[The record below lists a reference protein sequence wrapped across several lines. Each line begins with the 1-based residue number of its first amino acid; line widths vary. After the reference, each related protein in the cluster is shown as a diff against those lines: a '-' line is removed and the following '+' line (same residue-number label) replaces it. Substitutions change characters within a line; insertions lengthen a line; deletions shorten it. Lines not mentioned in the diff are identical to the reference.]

1 MYSCMPGDDDRGG
14 GLSGC
19 ACCGPLIQ
27 SASRRIASGLSRR
40 GFVAGIGAS
49 LAALGVVRRADAEPE
64 GPPPPIVFTNF
75 RLFDGRSSTLRAG
88 LRLLIDGGRIK
99 SVETGDVGAP
109 DGAKNIDCGG
119 RTIMPGL
126 IDAHW
131 HTIFA
136 GLSIASLLSAEMG
149 YIFLAASAEAER
161 TLMRGFTTVR
171 DLGGPSFALKQAI
184 DDGLAQG
191 PRIYPCG
198 AMITTTGG
206 HGDLRPLSDL
216 PRRPGGPLS
225 YLEQKGAAN
234 IADSADEV
242 RLRVREQLMQG
253 ASQIKLV
260 GGGGVSS
267 PRTTLD
273 MLTFSEPEMQAG
285 VEAAA
290 DRNTYVAVHAY
301 PSAAIRRALAAGVQC
316 IEHGHLMDEATAK
329 LMAGN
334 GVWLSTQPF
343 LDEADTGRLT
353 GQSRLNALQVF
364 AGTNTLYPLA
374 IEHKIKTAFGSD
386 LLFSRELAERQGV
399 MLTHLRRWYDN
410 VDILR
415 MATSVNGELLAL
427 SGPRNPYP
435 GKLGVVEK
443 DAFADLLVV
452 DGDPIADIT
461 LLEKPDSKSRNDHE
475 GRPHLQESLRRI
487 GAAAERIVLG
497 AERSWQEALSVWGRS
512 RASLSRL
519 TSPCKAAA
527 RTAPSPGACSTD
539 CSRSR
544 GSRSRRFRARRPAR

>member
-1 MYSCMPGDDDRGG
+1 MYSCLPGDDHQTS
-14 GLSGC
+14 GLGGC
-19 ACCGPLIQ
+19 ACCRPLIQ
-27 SASRRIASGLSRR
+27 SASRRINAGLSRR
-40 GFVAGIGAS
+40 GFVAGMGAS
-49 LAALGVVRRADAEPE
+49 LAMLGFVRRAEAEPDAA
-64 GPPPPIVFTNF
+64 PPPIVFTNF
-75 RLFDGRSSTLRAG
+75 RLFDGRSAESRGG
-88 LRLLIDGGRIK
+88 LRLLIEGDRIK
-99 SVETGDVGAP
+99 AIEAGDLGAP
-109 DGAKNIDCGG
+109 EGARVIDCGG
-119 RTIMPGL
+119 RTVMPGL

-136 GLSIASLLSAEMG
+136 GLPVASLLSAEMG

-184 DDGLAQG
+184 DEGLARG

-198 AMITTTGG
+198 AVITTTGG

-216 PRRPGGPLS
+216 PRRPGGSLS
-225 YLEQKGAAN
+225 FLEEVGAAN

-242 RLRVREQLMQG
+242 RLRVREQLLQG
-253 ASQIKLV
+253 ASQVKIV

-273 MLTFSEPEMQAG
+273 MLTFSEPEMRAA

-301 PSAAIRRALAAGVQC
+301 PPAAIRRALAAGVQC

-329 LMAGN
+329 LMADE

-343 LDEADTGRLT
+343 LSEEDTGRLA
-353 GQSRLNALQVF
+353 GQSRLNALQMF

-386 LLFSRELAERQGV
+386 LIFSSEQAARQGV

-443 DAFADLLVV
+443 DALADLLVV
-452 DGDPIADIT
+452 NGDPVAEIA
-461 LLEKPDSKSRNDHE
+461 LLEKPDTGLAIIMKG
-475 GRPHLQESLRRI
+475 GRIHKNTI
-487 GAAAERIVLG
+487 
-497 AERSWQEALSVWGRS
+497 EA
-512 RASLSRL
+512 
-519 TSPCKAAA
+519 
-527 RTAPSPGACSTD
+527 
-539 CSRSR
+539 
-544 GSRSRRFRARRPAR
+544 